1 MQIPQTFR
9 IHRKWWALGAAA
21 VAVVA
26 LVLVL
31 IGGGREDP
39 GPTTTLATGLES
51 STSTSQTIPGASSTS
66 MPSDGPVEPVDRNP
80 LTGAPLEDPSELQVI
95 AVKVGNSPGERPQ
108 MGLAEAGLVFETVLE
123 GGLTRFLA
131 LYFEGEPDTVGP
143 VRSIRPVDA
152 AVLAPFQPF
161 FVFSGGQDFVYRLV
175 TAAGINLTDEAAGE
189 AVYRGSGAAPYNLV
203 VDFASARS
211 LAIGRPPAAP
221 VYQFAEG
228 FSGDSASEL
237 DLTMGGAR
245 VQYRFEDGTG
255 YVRMQ
260 DAAPFNVLSPSNDS
274 EPFVRDTVIVQFVA
288 QRSAGY
294 ADVKGAE
301 VPDFDVIGF
310 GEALIFH
317 GGQVVPAEWRR
328 ASQASGTLFFG
339 QAGEPLPLPIGSI
352 IVELVPTGSEFS
364 YR

>member
-1 MQIPQTFR
+1 MQLPETFR
-9 IHRKWWALGAAA
+9 IHRKWWALGAVAVTV
-21 VAVVA
+21 VAVV
-26 LVLVL
+26 VVL
-31 IGGGREDP
+31 IGGGGEDS
-39 GPTTTLATGLES
+39 GSTTTLVAGPES
-51 STSTSQTIPGASSTS
+51 STSTTSTLPGASSTTTN
-66 MPSDGPVEPVDRNP
+66 PDGPAEPVDRNP
-80 LTGAPLEDPSELQVI
+80 LTGETLDGPSESQVI
-95 AVKVGNSPGERPQ
+95 AVKVGNSPAERPQ
-108 MGLAEAGLVFETVLE
+108 MGLAEADLVFETVLE

-131 LYFEGEPDTVGP
+131 LYFDGEPDSVGP

-203 VDFASARS
+203 VDFASARA
-211 LAIGRPPAAP
+211 LAIGEPPATS
-221 VYQFAEG
+221 VFEFADT
-228 FSGDSASEL
+228 FSGDAATEV
-237 DLTMGGAR
+237 DLKMGLTS

-255 YVRMQ
+255 YVRSQ
-260 DAAPFNVLSPSNDS
+260 DAVPFNVLSPSNDL
-274 EPFVRDTVIVQFVA
+274 EPFVRDTVVLQFVA

-294 ADVKGAE
+294 ADVNGAE

-317 GGQVVPAEWRR
+317 RGQVVTAEWRR
-328 ASQASGTLFFG
+328 ASQASGTIFFD
-339 QAGEPLPLPIGSI
+339 QAGDPLSLPIGKA
-352 IVELVPTGSEFS
+352 IVELVPVGSEFS